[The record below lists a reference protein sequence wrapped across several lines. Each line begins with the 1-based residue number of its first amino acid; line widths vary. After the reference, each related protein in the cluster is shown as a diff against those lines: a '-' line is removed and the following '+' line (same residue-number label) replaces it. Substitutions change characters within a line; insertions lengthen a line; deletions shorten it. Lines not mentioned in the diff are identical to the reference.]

1 MSLEAKQFCELA
13 QVLPDALL
21 LVESKGAIKAAN
33 PAAVRLL
40 NKNHQEIIGQPL
52 SALIVDQDGKGAK
65 YLRACAAQRS
75 PLPGRLR
82 WQTGQG
88 EIVDTRCYGSL
99 LSPPAGANG
108 RDIVLRFM
116 PADEVSDRF
125 TMLNKE
131 LETLRLKHHALM
143 HEKSRLEERV
153 AERTAELAH
162 HAAQLEKVN
171 KELDQFAYITSH
183 DLRAPL
189 RAISNLSQW
198 IEEDIGDSFTEETRE
213 QMQLL
218 RNRVKRM
225 DGLIEGILEY
235 SRVGRIGIPTEKV
248 DVAELLGEV
257 VDSLSPPEGFTIN
270 IPSAL
275 PVFTSQRL
283 SLFQVFSNL
292 VGNAVKYRDKPDG
305 TIDITIE
312 DVGDFYQFAVCDDGP
327 GIAPEYHEKVFVIF
341 QTLQPR
347 DEVES
352 TGVGLTLVKKIV
364 NEQGGDIWL
373 ESEAGAGAKFI
384 FTWPKTPKN
393 QD

>member
-1 MSLEAKQFCELA
+1 MSVETTQFSDLA
-13 QVLPDALL
+13 RVLPDALL
-21 LVESKGAIKAAN
+21 LIESKGSIKAAN
-33 PAAVRLL
+33 PAAIRLL
-40 NKNHQEIIGQPL
+40 DKNQEDLIGLPL
-52 SALIVDQDGKGAK
+52 STLIIDQDGKGAK
-65 YLRACAAQRS
+65 YIKACAAQRT

-88 EIVDTRCYGSL
+88 DIIDTRCYGAL
-99 LSPPAGANG
+99 LSPPNGANG
-108 RDIVLRFM
+108 RDIVLRFL
-116 PADEVSDRF
+116 PAEEVSDRF
-125 TMLNKE
+125 TLLNKE
-131 LETLRLKHHALM
+131 LETLRLKHHDLM
-143 HEKSRLEERV
+143 NEKSRLEERV
-153 AERTAELAH
+153 AERTADLAR

-198 IEEDIGDSFTEETRE
+198 IEEDIGESFTDETRE

-235 SRVGRIGIPTEKV
+235 SRVGRIGIPSEKV
-248 DVAELLGEV
+248 DMAELLGEV
-257 VDSLSPPEGFTIN
+257 IDSLSPPEGFTIN
-270 IPSAL
+270 IPSGL
-275 PVFTSQRL
+275 PVFTIQRL

-305 TIDITIE
+305 TVNITIE
-312 DVGDFYQFAVCDDGP
+312 DAGDFYQFAVCDDGP

-352 TGVGLTLVKKIV
+352 TGVGLTLVKKII

-384 FTWPKTPKN
+384 FTWPKTPTN